1 MKVVVVGCTH
11 AGTAAVV
18 NIKENYPDSEVVIYE
33 KNNNVSFLSCGIA
46 LNVGKVIDTT
56 EKLFYSSP
64 EALNSLGA
72 QTKMQHEVLD
82 IDFKNKK
89 LSVKNLLTNEVFED
103 NYDKLVL
110 TLGSWPIVPKF
121 EGGTLDNIVLCKN
134 YNHALNII
142 EKSKDAKN
150 VVVIGAG
157 YIGVELAEA
166 FEMQGKNTTLID
178 AENRIMAKYLDKEFT
193 DIAETEFK
201 NKGVNIVL
209 GQKVQKFEGTDT
221 VKKVI
226 TDKGEYNADLVVLC
240 IGFAPN
246 TKLVQGK
253 LETLPNG
260 AIIGT
265 SSIRRAAQI
274 KSIRNDLNIVP
285 IRGNVGTRLE
295 KMKNEGMDG
304 IILAAAGLK
313 RLGMEDIITEY
324 LNPEIFVPAVSQGA
338 LGIECLK
345 NGEYNKYFREL
356 DNKDVRVTVE
366 AERSFMREL
375 NGGCHSLIGA
385 YATLDGND
393 IYIIGTYEVN
403 GTIVKKDILGKK
415 EDNIELGRKLAQK
428 ILKA

>member
-1 MKVVVVGCTH
+1 M
-11 AGTAAVV
+11 
-18 NIKENYPDSEVVIYE
+18 
-33 KNNNVSFLSCGIA
+33 
-46 LNVGKVIDTT
+46 
-56 EKLFYSSP
+56 
-64 EALNSLGA
+64 
-72 QTKMQHEVLD
+72 
-82 IDFKNKK
+82 KNKNFIIIVIGQIISLFGNAIQRFSMSLYLLEFTGSTATFSTILAISTIPYIVFAPISGR
-89 LSVKNLLTNEVFED
+89 LS
-103 NYDKLVL
+103 
-110 TLGSWPIVPKF
+110 
-121 EGGTLDNIVLCKN
+121 DNINRKKIMVWLDLFCFI
-134 YNHALNII
+134 L
-142 EKSKDAKN
+142 
-150 VVVIGAG
+150 IGS
-157 YIGVELAEA
+157 YA
-166 FEMQGKNTTLID
+166 FILLRG
-178 AENRIMAKYLDKEFT
+178 
-193 DIAETEFK
+193 
-201 NKGVNIVL
+201 
-209 GQKVQKFEGTDT
+209 
-221 VKKVI
+221 
-226 TDKGEYNADLVVLC
+226 
-240 IGFAPN
+240 
-246 TKLVQGK
+246 
-253 LETLPNG
+253 
-260 AIIGT
+260 
-265 SSIRRAAQI
+265 
-274 KSIRNDLNIVP
+274 NDLNIVP

>member
-1 MKVVVVGCTH
+1 MELILATRKSALAQTQTETVMKLLKDKENIDSKKLLVVTEGDKRLDVSLNKIGGKGLFTKDIEIALLEKRAH
-11 AGTAAVV
+11 AAVHSMKDV
-18 NIKENYPDSEVVIYE
+18 PYE
-33 KNNNVSFLSCGIA
+33 MGEDFELIA
-46 LNVGKVIDTT
+46 MPEREDVRDVLVCSSGL
-56 EKLFYSSP
+56 KLD
-64 EALNSLGA
+64 
-72 QTKMQHEVLD
+72 Q
-82 IDFKNKK
+82 
-89 LSVKNLLTNEVFED
+89 
-103 NYDKLVL
+103 
-110 TLGSWPIVPKF
+110 
-121 EGGTLDNIVLCKN
+121 
-134 YNHALNII
+134 
-142 EKSKDAKN
+142 
-150 VVVIGAG
+150 
-157 YIGVELAEA
+157 
-166 FEMQGKNTTLID
+166 
-178 AENRIMAKYLDKEFT
+178 
-193 DIAETEFK
+193 
-201 NKGVNIVL
+201 
-209 GQKVQKFEGTDT
+209 
-221 VKKVI
+221 
-226 TDKGEYNADLVVLC
+226 
-240 IGFAPN
+240 
-246 TKLVQGK
+246 
-253 LETLPNG
+253 LPNG

-356 DNKDVRVTVE
+356 DNNDVRVTVE
-366 AERSFMREL
+366 ADRSFMREL

-415 EDNIELGRKLAQK
+415 EDNIELGRTLAQK

>member
-1 MKVVVVGCTH
+1 MELILATRKSALAQTQTETVMKLLKDKENIDSKKLLVVTEGDKRLDVSLNKIGGKGLFTKDIEIALLEKRAH
-11 AGTAAVV
+11 AAVHSMKDV
-18 NIKENYPDSEVVIYE
+18 PYE
-33 KNNNVSFLSCGIA
+33 MGEDFELIA
-46 LNVGKVIDTT
+46 MPEREDVRDVLVCSSGL
-56 EKLFYSSP
+56 KLD
-64 EALNSLGA
+64 
-72 QTKMQHEVLD
+72 Q
-82 IDFKNKK
+82 
-89 LSVKNLLTNEVFED
+89 
-103 NYDKLVL
+103 
-110 TLGSWPIVPKF
+110 
-121 EGGTLDNIVLCKN
+121 
-134 YNHALNII
+134 
-142 EKSKDAKN
+142 
-150 VVVIGAG
+150 
-157 YIGVELAEA
+157 
-166 FEMQGKNTTLID
+166 
-178 AENRIMAKYLDKEFT
+178 
-193 DIAETEFK
+193 
-201 NKGVNIVL
+201 
-209 GQKVQKFEGTDT
+209 
-221 VKKVI
+221 
-226 TDKGEYNADLVVLC
+226 
-240 IGFAPN
+240 
-246 TKLVQGK
+246 
-253 LETLPNG
+253 LPNR

>member
-1 MKVVVVGCTH
+1 MELILATRKSALAQTQTETVMKLLKDKENIDSKKLLVVTEGDKRLDVSLNKIGGKGLFTKDIEIALLEKRAH
-11 AGTAAVV
+11 AAVHSMKDV
-18 NIKENYPDSEVVIYE
+18 PYE
-33 KNNNVSFLSCGIA
+33 MGEDFELIA
-46 LNVGKVIDTT
+46 MPEREDVRDVLVCSSGL
-56 EKLFYSSP
+56 KLD
-64 EALNSLGA
+64 
-72 QTKMQHEVLD
+72 Q
-82 IDFKNKK
+82 
-89 LSVKNLLTNEVFED
+89 
-103 NYDKLVL
+103 
-110 TLGSWPIVPKF
+110 
-121 EGGTLDNIVLCKN
+121 
-134 YNHALNII
+134 
-142 EKSKDAKN
+142 
-150 VVVIGAG
+150 
-157 YIGVELAEA
+157 
-166 FEMQGKNTTLID
+166 
-178 AENRIMAKYLDKEFT
+178 
-193 DIAETEFK
+193 
-201 NKGVNIVL
+201 
-209 GQKVQKFEGTDT
+209 
-221 VKKVI
+221 
-226 TDKGEYNADLVVLC
+226 
-240 IGFAPN
+240 
-246 TKLVQGK
+246 
-253 LETLPNG
+253 LPNG

-345 NGEYNKYFREL
+345 NGEYNKYFRDL

>member
-1 MKVVVVGCTH
+1 MELILATRKSALAQTQTETVMRLLKEKENIDSKKLLVVTEGDKRLDVSLNKIGGKGLFTKDIEIALLENRAH
-11 AGTAAVV
+11 AAVHSMKDV
-18 NIKENYPDSEVVIYE
+18 PYEMGENFE
-33 KNNNVSFLSCGIA
+33 LIA
-46 LNVGKVIDTT
+46 M
-56 EKLFYSSP
+56 P
-64 EALNSLGA
+64 ER
-72 QTKMQHEVLD
+72 EDVRDVLVCR
-82 IDFKNKK
+82 NG
-89 LSVKNLLTNEVFED
+89 L
-103 NYDKLVL
+103 
-110 TLGSWPIVPKF
+110 
-121 EGGTLDNIVLCKN
+121 
-134 YNHALNII
+134 
-142 EKSKDAKN
+142 
-150 VVVIGAG
+150 
-157 YIGVELAEA
+157 
-166 FEMQGKNTTLID
+166 
-178 AENRIMAKYLDKEFT
+178 
-193 DIAETEFK
+193 
-201 NKGVNIVL
+201 
-209 GQKVQKFEGTDT
+209 
-221 VKKVI
+221 
-226 TDKGEYNADLVVLC
+226 
-240 IGFAPN
+240 
-246 TKLVQGK
+246 K
-253 LETLPNG
+253 LEELPNG

-285 IRGNVGTRLE
+285 IRGNVGTRLD

-385 YATLDGND
+385 YATLNGND